1 MILGGTTL
9 HSGLDFNFGNNFLAL
24 NDKKLDQ
31 FRLNLRNL
39 EVVVVDEMSMV
50 SSDMLYKIN
59 QRLLEILLN
68 EDHFGG
74 LAFVL
79 VGDILQLQP
88 VQGAYV
94 FQDPKSQKYKPM
106 HSVEPLW
113 SVFDVVILS
122 TNHRQGEGTLW
133 ANMLN
138 RFRIGI
144 VLEEDEKIMETRR
157 VKNFSK
163 ERIFDACH
171 VFYTNKEV
179 EDHNLKKLN
188 SLTTALHEMKASCI
202 FPKGYSPP
210 ISSHGTIGK
219 TQFKKLLQLKIGARV
234 MMIFNVNIS
243 DCLINGSLGTIIDF
257 YIENKSIEAV
267 IVKFDNPEAGKV
279 HRLNNS
285 ILSSKYEAENGTPV
299 FRTSFEY
306 NIPGKSGRSHSC
318 KGKIVQIPLKL
329 AWASTCHK
337 LQGGTIKKGSDLVA
351 HGHKRLPKCMG
362 YVMLGRC
369 ECLYN
374 VFIDDAFDMAKIK
387 CDEAALKENEE
398 LNKRD
403 CVPDYLEQRW
413 DLFYVNIRSL
423 PKHFKDIQ
431 CDLQAQRSEII
442 CLAETWLN
450 YGEEEGFDLEDKICT
465 FATEGRGKGCAVYH
479 PIHLEKPLAFI
490 GNSFQM
496 VSWVTKNDFQIFFL
510 YVSQGAPYL
519 DIVQEIKKRKLPGYQ
534 PFILGDFNFQSN
546 SKNDLTSFFK
556 ELSLINLIEGPTH
569 KEGGSIDHVYVPL
582 ALKDSILTDTS
593 FKYYTDHAAIFVKFL
608 D

>member
-210 ISSHGTIGK
+210 I
-219 TQFKKLLQLKIGARV
+219 
-234 MMIFNVNIS
+234 
-243 DCLINGSLGTIIDF
+243 
-257 YIENKSIEAV
+257 
-267 IVKFDNPEAGKV
+267 
-279 HRLNNS
+279 
-285 ILSSKYEAENGTPV
+285 
-299 FRTSFEY
+299 
-306 NIPGKSGRSHSC
+306 
-318 KGKIVQIPLKL
+318 
-329 AWASTCHK
+329 
-337 LQGGTIKKGSDLVA
+337 
-351 HGHKRLPKCMG
+351 
-362 YVMLGRC
+362 
-369 ECLYN
+369 
-374 VFIDDAFDMAKIK
+374 
-387 CDEAALKENEE
+387 
-398 LNKRD
+398 
-403 CVPDYLEQRW
+403 
-413 DLFYVNIRSL
+413 
-423 PKHFKDIQ
+423 
-431 CDLQAQRSEII
+431 
-442 CLAETWLN
+442 
-450 YGEEEGFDLEDKICT
+450 
-465 FATEGRGKGCAVYH
+465 
-479 PIHLEKPLAFI
+479 
-490 GNSFQM
+490 
-496 VSWVTKNDFQIFFL
+496 
-510 YVSQGAPYL
+510 
-519 DIVQEIKKRKLPGYQ
+519 
-534 PFILGDFNFQSN
+534 
-546 SKNDLTSFFK
+546 
-556 ELSLINLIEGPTH
+556 LSLIHI
-569 KEGGSIDHVYVPL
+569 
-582 ALKDSILTDTS
+582 
-593 FKYYTDHAAIFVKFL
+593 
-608 D
+608 